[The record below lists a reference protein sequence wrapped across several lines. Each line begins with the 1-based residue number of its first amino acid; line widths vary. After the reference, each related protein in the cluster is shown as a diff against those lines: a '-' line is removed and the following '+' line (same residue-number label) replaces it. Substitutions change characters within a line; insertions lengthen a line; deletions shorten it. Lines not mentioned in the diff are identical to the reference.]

1 MDSRI
6 VEIPARARPVD
17 GFPAD
22 FGERRAGRE
31 PLDQVGIGD
40 VGSSERDQVRKPLCN
55 RRADSPRRFRNERD
69 LSSSFFMVPILPGC
83 SMIACHKVPIQSLS
97 LFASITTTS
106 RSLVPSAT
114 TAIP

>member
-1 MDSRI
+1 MDCWI
-6 VEIPARARPVD
+6 VEIAAWSRPVD

-40 VGSSERDQVRKPLCN
+40 IGSSNATESASRSGIAAPIP
-55 RRADSPRRFRNERD
+55 RAAPVTSGTFP
-69 LSSSFFMVPILPGC
+69 SSVFMVTIFPGC
-83 SMIACHKVPIQSLS
+83 SMIACHKVPIQCLS

-114 TAIP
+114 AAMP

>member
-1 MDSRI
+1 MESRI
-6 VEIPARARPVD
+6 AEIAAWPRPVD

-22 FGERRAGRE
+22 LGKQRAGRE

-40 VGSSERDQVRKPLCN
+40 VGSSSATFP
-55 RRADSPRRFRNERD
+55 
-69 LSSSFFMVPILPGC
+69 SSFFMVPILPGC

-114 TAIP
+114 AAMP

>member
-6 VEIPARARPVD
+6 VEIAAWSRPVD
-17 GFPAD
+17 GFPID

-40 VGSSERDQVRKPLCN
+40 VGSSSATFP
-55 RRADSPRRFRNERD
+55 
-69 LSSSFFMVPILPGC
+69 SSFFTVPILPGC
-83 SMIACHKVPIQSLS
+83 SMTACHKVPIQSLS

-106 RSLVPSAT
+106 GSLVPSAT
-114 TAIP
+114 AAIP

>member
-6 VEIPARARPVD
+6 VEIAAWSRPVD
-17 GFPAD
+17 SFPAD

-40 VGSSERDQVRKPLCN
+40 VGSSSATFP
-55 RRADSPRRFRNERD
+55 
-69 LSSSFFMVPILPGC
+69 SSFFMVPILPGC
-83 SMIACHKVPIQSLS
+83 SMTACHKVPIQFLS

-106 RSLVPSAT
+106 GSLVPSAT
-114 TAIP
+114 AAIP